1 MGYTLEQLS
10 STCRDILTADR
21 GPEGRKQV
29 CAVIRDVLL
38 DTAFTETYLVDGG
51 PERKILYEIPSSA
64 SASSPTSTR
73 ARRKA
78 SPTIT
83 GRPGRSTARRRERP

>member
-38 DTAFTETYLVDGG
+38 DTAFTKMYLVDGG
-51 PERKILYEIPSSA
+51 PERNILYEDPEL
-64 SASSPTSTR
+64 
-73 ARRKA
+73 ARGA
-78 SPTIT
+78 NVWG
-83 GRPGRSTARRRERP
+83 GRIVHPAVAAALGEPAAALEAVLGG